1 MTIRLKI
8 TNLKSIRQFQ
18 NHVLDTRHDLFLLC
32 APLNLTRCAFP
43 TPRPAGRCWIMPPCH
58 SPREKVAVV
67 GLNGSGKS
75 TLIKLL
81 LRFYELDSGVI
92 RVNGVDIRE
101 YPILEL
107 RKHFSA
113 YFQDEQS
120 YSFTLLENLTIAD
133 PDHRTALPLRS
144 RRFPQAAVMTCCS
157 VHPRA
162 WTPT

>member
-1 MTIRLKI
+1 MR
-8 TNLKSIRQFQ
+8 SIEFDEVCFSYPKTGRK
-18 NHVLDTRHDLFLLC
+18 VLDRVSF
-32 APLNLTRCAFP
+32 AI
-43 TPRPAGRCWIMPPCH
+43 RPG
-58 SPREKVAVV
+58 EKVAVV

-120 YSFTLLENLTIAD
+120 YSFTCWKT
-133 PDHRTALPLRS
+133 
-144 RRFPQAAVMTCCS
+144 
-157 VHPRA
+157 
-162 WTPT
+162 

>member
-1 MTIRLKI
+1 MQIYDNQLKI

-18 NHVLDTRHDLFLLC
+18 NHVLDTGTR
-32 APLNLTRCAFP
+32 PLSAVRSIEFDEVCFSYPKTGRKVLDRVSFAI
-43 TPRPAGRCWIMPPCH
+43 RPG
-58 SPREKVAVV
+58 EKVAVV

-133 PDHRTALPLRS
+133 PDHPDCVAAAK
-144 RRFPQAAVMTCCS
+144 QAFSAMPAV
-157 VHPRA
+157 
-162 WTPT
+162 

>member
-1 MTIRLKI
+1 M
-8 TNLKSIRQFQ
+8 S
-18 NHVLDTRHDLFLLC
+18 
-32 APLNLTRCAFP
+32 
-43 TPRPAGRCWIMPPCH
+43 PCH
-58 SPREKVAVV
+58 SPRGKVAVV

-81 LRFYELDSGVI
+81 LRLYELDSGVI

-133 PDHRTALPLRS
+133 PTTWTACRCEAGVFRKRL
-144 RRFPQAAVMTCCS
+144 
-157 VHPRA
+157 
-162 WTPT
+162 